1 MASEGAPR
9 DAAGD
14 IIKRTVSL
22 DAYRRNVGG
31 SITIDASGS
40 YALTYKGKLNA
51 LTFDL
56 TDEGTYSLSG
66 STMTFDPE
74 DPDDVPFTGRVQGS
88 SVLVDDFKIAGVK
101 FELRFAG
108 T

>member
-31 SITIDASGS
+31 SITIAVTGTDNPVPSQLERQTPPQATPAVKPESDA
-40 YALTYKGKLNA
+40 AA
-51 LTFDL
+51 DA
-56 TDEGTYSLSG
+56 
-66 STMTFDPE
+66 DP
-74 DPDDVPFTGRVQGS
+74 VTS
-88 SVLVDDFKIAGVK
+88 KSKK
-101 FELRFAG
+101 KKKS
-108 T
+108 